1 MTMAGR
7 LGAAWRFAVRSVG
20 RLAAMAGLAA
30 LLAACAS
37 PDFLQPG
44 ARRDDVLRELGPPYS
59 STALP
64 GGGERLLY
72 STQPAGRQVYHLDFD
87 ATGRLVRRDQVLTF
101 QNLAG
106 IPAGW
111 SVEDVRRTFGPPM
124 RVEQVARF
132 DGDIWT
138 YRFLDDLR
146 TRRFAHV
153 HIDRRGVVQKVMFT
167 DEPDP
172 RDWPP
177 F

>member
-1 MTMAGR
+1 MTAR
-7 LGAAWRFAVRSVG
+7 TATFWRRAAAACLAV
-20 RLAAMAGLAA
+20 

-37 PDFLQPG
+37 PDFLRPG
-44 ARRDDVLRELGPPYS
+44 AQRGEVLRELGQPYFS
-59 STALP
+59 STLP
-64 GGGERLLY
+64 GGGERMVY
-72 STQPAGRQVYHLDFD
+72 STQPMGRQVYHLDFD
-87 ATGRLVRRDQVLTF
+87 AQGSLVHREQVLTF

-106 IPAGW
+106 IPAGTP
-111 SVEDVRRTFGPPM
+111 VEEVRRFFGPPM

-138 YRFLDDLR
+138 YRFLDDIN

-153 HIDRRGVVQKVMFT
+153 HIDRQGVVRKVMFT

-172 RDWPP
+172 REWRA

>member
-1 MTMAGR
+1 MTGR
-7 LGAAWRFAVRSVG
+7 LHALWRCAV
-20 RLAAMAGLAA
+20 AAGLAA

-37 PDFLQPG
+37 PDFLKPG
-44 ARRDDVLRELGPPYS
+44 AHREDVLREMGRPYS
-59 STALP
+59 SSALP
-64 GGGERLLY
+64 GGGERMLY

-87 ATGRLVRRDQVLTF
+87 AQGRLVRRDQVLTF

-106 IPAGW
+106 IPAGT
-111 SVEDVRRTFGPPM
+111 SFEEVRRFFGPPM

-138 YRFLDDLR
+138 YRFRDDMG